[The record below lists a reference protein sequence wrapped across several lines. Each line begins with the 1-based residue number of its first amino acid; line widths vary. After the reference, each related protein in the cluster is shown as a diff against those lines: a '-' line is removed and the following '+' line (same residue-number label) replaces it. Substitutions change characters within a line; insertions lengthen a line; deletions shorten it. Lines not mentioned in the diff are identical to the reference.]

1 MSDKKF
7 RYTYTAP
14 TEEERREIE
23 SIRAAYRKDVR
34 SEKLERLRRL
44 NARVKNAA
52 MSVALTLGVLGLLV
66 FGLGMTMIL
75 EWGILAGGV
84 AVSAAGTAH
93 MPWISHRYSLLPA
106 GTGTH
111 PDRSRWMP
119 SAPHGYPQRRSYHRP
134 LR

>member
-44 NARVKNAA
+44 NARVKNVA

-66 FGLGMTMIL
+66 FGLGMTMIF

-84 AVSAAGTAH
+84 AVSAAGVLPMTAAA
-93 MPWISHRYSLLPA
+93 PAYNFVLRRGKEKYGEEIVRLSEELL
-106 GTGTH
+106 GDDDG
-111 PDRSRWMP
+111 R
-119 SAPHGYPQRRSYHRP
+119 
-134 LR
+134 

>member
-75 EWGILAGGV
+75 EWGVLAGGV
-84 AVSAAGTAH
+84 AVSAAGVLPMAAAA
-93 MPWISHRYSLLPA
+93 PAYNFVLRRGKEKYGEEIVRLSEELL
-106 GTGTH
+106 GDDDG
-111 PDRSRWMP
+111 R
-119 SAPHGYPQRRSYHRP
+119 
-134 LR
+134 

>member
-84 AVSAAGTAH
+84 AVSAAGVLPMAAAA
-93 MPWISHRYSLLPA
+93 PAYNFVLRRGKEKYGEEIVRLSEELL
-106 GTGTH
+106 GDDDG
-111 PDRSRWMP
+111 
-119 SAPHGYPQRRSYHRP
+119 Q
-134 LR
+134 

>member
-44 NARVKNAA
+44 NARVKNVA

-75 EWGILAGGV
+75 EWSILAGGV
-84 AVSAAGTAH
+84 AVSAAGVLPMAAAA
-93 MPWISHRYSLLPA
+93 PAYNFVLRRGKEKYGEEIVRLSEELL
-106 GTGTH
+106 GDDDG
-111 PDRSRWMP
+111 R
-119 SAPHGYPQRRSYHRP
+119 
-134 LR
+134 

>member
-44 NARVKNAA
+44 NARVKNVA

-84 AVSAAGTAH
+84 AVSAAGVLPMAAAA
-93 MPWISHRYSLLPA
+93 PAYNFVLRRGKEKYGEEIVRLSEELL
-106 GTGTH
+106 GDDDG
-111 PDRSRWMP
+111 R
-119 SAPHGYPQRRSYHRP
+119 
-134 LR
+134 

>member
-23 SIRAAYRKDVR
+23 SIRAAYRKDGR

-84 AVSAAGTAH
+84 AVSAAGVLPMAAAA
-93 MPWISHRYSLLPA
+93 PAYNFVLRRGKEKYGEEIVRLSEELL
-106 GTGTH
+106 GDDDG
-111 PDRSRWMP
+111 R
-119 SAPHGYPQRRSYHRP
+119 
-134 LR
+134 

>member
-1 MSDKKF
+1 MSAF
-7 RYTYTAP
+7 PVPIAP

-84 AVSAAGTAH
+84 AVSAAGVLPMAAAA
-93 MPWISHRYSLLPA
+93 PAYNFVLRRGKEKYGEEIVRLSEELL
-106 GTGTH
+106 GDDDG
-111 PDRSRWMP
+111 R
-119 SAPHGYPQRRSYHRP
+119 
-134 LR
+134 

>member
-84 AVSAAGTAH
+84 AVSAAGVLPMAAAA
-93 MPWISHRYSLLPA
+93 PADNFVLRRGKEKYGEEIVRLSEELL
-106 GTGTH
+106 GDDDG
-111 PDRSRWMP
+111 R
-119 SAPHGYPQRRSYHRP
+119 
-134 LR
+134 

>member
-44 NARVKNAA
+44 NARVKNGA

-84 AVSAAGTAH
+84 AVSAAGALP
-93 MPWISHRYSLLPA
+93 MAAAAPAYNFVLRRGKEKYGEEIVRLSEELL
-106 GTGTH
+106 GDDDG
-111 PDRSRWMP
+111 R
-119 SAPHGYPQRRSYHRP
+119 
-134 LR
+134 

>member
-44 NARVKNAA
+44 NARVKNGA

-84 AVSAAGTAH
+84 AVSAAGV
-93 MPWISHRYSLLPA
+93 LPMA
-106 GTGTH
+106 AAA
-111 PDRSRWMP
+111 S
-119 SAPHGYPQRRSYHRP
+119 SCF
-134 LR
+134 

>member
-23 SIRAAYRKDVR
+23 SIRAAYRKDGR

-84 AVSAAGTAH
+84 AVSAAGVLPMAAAA
-93 MPWISHRYSLLPA
+93 PAYNFVLRRGKEKYGEEIVRLSEELL
-106 GTGTH
+106 GDDDG
-111 PDRSRWMP
+111 
-119 SAPHGYPQRRSYHRP
+119 Q
-134 LR
+134 

>member
-34 SEKLERLRRL
+34 SEKLERLRCL
-44 NARVKNAA
+44 NARVKNGA

-84 AVSAAGTAH
+84 AVSAAGVLPMAAAA
-93 MPWISHRYSLLPA
+93 PAYNFVLRRGKEKYGEEIVRLSEELL
-106 GTGTH
+106 GDDDG
-111 PDRSRWMP
+111 R
-119 SAPHGYPQRRSYHRP
+119 
-134 LR
+134 

>member
-75 EWGILAGGV
+75 EWGVLAGGV
-84 AVSAAGTAH
+84 AVSAAGVLPMAAAA
-93 MPWISHRYSLLPA
+93 PAYNFVLRRGKEKYGEEIVRLSEELL
-106 GTGTH
+106 GDDDG
-111 PDRSRWMP
+111 
-119 SAPHGYPQRRSYHRP
+119 Q
-134 LR
+134 

>member
-23 SIRAAYRKDVR
+23 SIRAAYRKDGR

-84 AVSAAGTAH
+84 AVSVAGVLPMAAAAPAYNFVLRRGKEKYGEE
-93 MPWISHRYSLLPA
+93 IVRLSEELL
-106 GTGTH
+106 GDDDG
-111 PDRSRWMP
+111 R
-119 SAPHGYPQRRSYHRP
+119 
-134 LR
+134 

>member
-44 NARVKNAA
+44 NARVKNGA

-84 AVSAAGTAH
+84 AVSAAGVLPMAAAA
-93 MPWISHRYSLLPA
+93 PAYNFVLRRGKEKYGEEIVRLSEELL
-106 GTGTH
+106 GDDDG
-111 PDRSRWMP
+111 
-119 SAPHGYPQRRSYHRP
+119 Q
-134 LR
+134 

>member
-44 NARVKNAA
+44 NARVKNGA

-84 AVSAAGTAH
+84 AVSVAGVLPMAAAGPAYNFVLRRGKEKYGEE
-93 MPWISHRYSLLPA
+93 IVRLSEELL
-106 GTGTH
+106 GDDDG
-111 PDRSRWMP
+111 R
-119 SAPHGYPQRRSYHRP
+119 
-134 LR
+134 

>member
-84 AVSAAGTAH
+84 AVSAAGVLPMAAAA
-93 MPWISHRYSLLPA
+93 PAYNFVLRRGKERYGEEIVRLSEELL
-106 GTGTH
+106 GDDDG
-111 PDRSRWMP
+111 R
-119 SAPHGYPQRRSYHRP
+119 
-134 LR
+134 

>member
-84 AVSAAGTAH
+84 AVSAAGVLPMAAAA
-93 MPWISHRYSLLPA
+93 PAYNFVLRRGKEKYGEEIVRLSEELL
-106 GTGTH
+106 GDDDG
-111 PDRSRWMP
+111 R
-119 SAPHGYPQRRSYHRP
+119 
-134 LR
+134 

>member
-44 NARVKNAA
+44 NARVKNVA

-84 AVSAAGTAH
+84 AVSAAGVLPMTAAA
-93 MPWISHRYSLLPA
+93 PAYNFVLRRGKEKYGEEIVRLSEELL
-106 GTGTH
+106 GDDDG
-111 PDRSRWMP
+111 R
-119 SAPHGYPQRRSYHRP
+119 
-134 LR
+134 

>member
-84 AVSAAGTAH
+84 AVSAAGVLPMAAAAPAYH
-93 MPWISHRYSLLPA
+93 FVLRRGKEKYGEEIVRLSEELL
-106 GTGTH
+106 GDDDG
-111 PDRSRWMP
+111 R
-119 SAPHGYPQRRSYHRP
+119 
-134 LR
+134 